1 MVFETQLQEYDA
13 SLEAFCAS
21 DAQKAFGTL
30 DLVDLNVVLH
40 RADGEER
47 DATQGEFGTYD
58 VPGLGKLVYCGLQGW
73 MHPLRHIMQY
83 NDLGHP
89 LCGHLRDGPW
99 ALDYIVN
106 RLLR

>member
-1 MVFETQLQEYDA
+1 MLFETQLEEYDA

-21 DAQKAFGTL
+21 DASKAFGSL

-106 RLLR
+106 RLLK